1 MLEINK
7 SIWKLCIYTIHNLVF
22 VLKGTRSTTCLKW
35 IFTSCTSL
43 NQIHNSHF
51 EINITS
57 ALYMG
62 NTTFL
67 ASKRQLVHQLPMIN
81 FVKSGP
87 WWSTVFL
94 PYPLYM
100 IYPVAIKYSHLE
112 INRNTAHFKWNN
124 NQSINIISNHL
135 L

>member
-1 MLEINK
+1 
-7 SIWKLCIYTIHNLVF
+7 
-22 VLKGTRSTTCLKW
+22 
-35 IFTSCTSL
+35 
-43 NQIHNSHF
+43 
-51 EINITS
+51 
-57 ALYMG
+57 MG

-94 PYPLYM
+94 PYPLYT

-112 INRNTAHFKWNN
+112 INRNTAHFK
-124 NQSINIISNHL
+124 
-135 L
+135 